1 MTNMEWLRNLSLSE
15 LNLINTYMALPC
27 DYPMKNA
34 GRRHFGFLFT
44 LKGEEIYRFSDRTIR
59 AVPNSI
65 VFIPK
70 NEQYTIDF
78 EGEESVVVTV
88 DFEANNEEQ
97 IRPFIIKLA
106 PSNALKS
113 DFNQAEGSWI
123 RKSPESYSEC
133 LSFFFKLVSLLIHH
147 ENHYSNSA
155 TYKKIESAVR
165 YLHANYLSQGF
176 KIEALSHQAK
186 MSPRYFEI
194 LFESVFNMTPKEYII
209 HLKLSLARE
218 LLLNEKNTVTSV
230 AAQLGFNDV
239 YHFSRTFK
247 AKTGLTPTQYKR
259 NNT

>member
-1 MTNMEWLRNLSLSE
+1 MTNIDWLKNLSLSE
-15 LNLINTYMALPC
+15 LNLINTYIALPC
-27 DYPMKNA
+27 DYPMKNT
-34 GRRHFGFLFT
+34 GRSHCGFLFT

-59 AVPNSI
+59 AIPNSI

-78 EGEESVVVTV
+78 EGEESIVVSV
-88 DFEANNEEQ
+88 DFEVNNEECV
-97 IRPFIIKLA
+97 RPFIAKLT

-113 DFNQAEGSWI
+113 DFNQAECSWI
-123 RKSPESYSEC
+123 RKNPESNSEC
-133 LSFFFKLVSLLIHH
+133 LSFFYKLVSLLIHH
-147 ENHYSNSA
+147 ENHYNSSA
-155 TYKKIESAVR
+155 TYKKIEFAVQH
-165 YLHANYLSQGF
+165 LHANYLSQGF
-176 KIEALSHQAK
+176 KIETLSHKVK

-194 LFESVFNMTPKEYII
+194 LFESVYNMTPKEYIT
-209 HLKLSLARE
+209 HLKLSLAKE

-247 AKTGLTPTQYKR
+247 AKTGLTPTQYKQ